1 MSTAATTSEA
11 ATHPTASVETTASA
25 PLHHHLHHREHLGHG
40 VVLAAHAAVT
50 HARLV
55 LALLQDGDLSAL
67 EERLVVHLSLLDG
80 FLGSELDVGVSIM
93 FSRVNLPLGLV
104 GHLLDRDGDTVD
116 LSTVAEMLLEV
127 FLGGAEVDI
136 LNEDGPLVRVV
147 SPRRCWNRSRG
158 TAGFMLIY

>member
-1 MSTAATTSEA
+1 MSTTATTSEA
-11 ATHPTASVETTASA
+11 ATASVETTAASS

-50 HARLV
+50 HPRLV

-93 FSRVNLPLGLV
+93 FSR
-104 GHLLDRDGDTVD
+104 
-116 LSTVAEMLLEV
+116 LE
-127 FLGGAEVDI
+127 LT
-136 LNEDGPLVRVV
+136 PW
-147 SPRRCWNRSRG
+147 PCWSSSR
-158 TAGFMLIY
+158 